1 MSSATARAA
10 APAMGTLT
18 CQGALADIAHQIVG
32 DLRSGNYSLDGGS
45 GVRFKT
51 VVLVGH
57 GVGGQVAEIEAY
69 PYHDINGLIL
79 ATWADQGFT
88 QWILQRALV
97 AAADWCTIS
106 PLQTPPGSPTSYVHF
121 ASA

>member
-32 DLRSGNYSLDGGS
+32 DLRSGDYNLRGGP
-45 GVRFKT
+45 GIRFAT
-51 VVLVGH
+51 VVLAGH
-57 GVGGQVAEIEAY
+57 DVGGQVAEIEAY
-69 PYHDINGLIL
+69 SYHDINGLIL

-88 QWILQRALV
+88 PWIIQRSAI
-97 AAADWCTIS
+97 AA
-106 PLQTPPGSPTSYVHF
+106 
-121 ASA
+121 